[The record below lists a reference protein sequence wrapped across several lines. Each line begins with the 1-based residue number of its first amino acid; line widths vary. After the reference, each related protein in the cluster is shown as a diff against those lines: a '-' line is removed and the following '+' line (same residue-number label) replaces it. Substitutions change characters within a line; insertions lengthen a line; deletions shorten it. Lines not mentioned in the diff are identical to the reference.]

1 MSPLA
6 VFFFLLLAAAL
17 PLPPING
24 FNPRNVEEIIQ
35 NKCAECQRSPPP
47 PKECPPKPP
56 PSPPPPYCP
65 PLPRNCTRSTT
76 LWTARKTGSPPW
88 DYYHW

>member
-6 VFFFLLLAAAL
+6 VIFFLLLAAAL

-47 PKECPPKPP
+47 KECPPKPP
-56 PSPPPPYCP
+56 PSPPPPY
-65 PLPRNCTRSTT
+65 
-76 LWTARKTGSPPW
+76 
-88 DYYHW
+88 